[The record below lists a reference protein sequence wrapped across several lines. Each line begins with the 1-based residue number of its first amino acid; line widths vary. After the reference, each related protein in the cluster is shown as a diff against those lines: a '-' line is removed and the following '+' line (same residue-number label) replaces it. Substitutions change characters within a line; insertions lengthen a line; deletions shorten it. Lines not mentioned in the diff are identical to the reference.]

1 MEITSS
7 LPTRATP
14 SVKVSVLVDS
24 ALLVLVSNGESM
36 ETKVLKSKLEDSEE
50 SILAEVEVVA
60 TELITLLNQKV
71 EKIDA
76 VNKMLA
82 KGKR

>member
-14 SVKVSVLVDS
+14 LVKVSVLVDGT
-24 ALLVLVSNGESM
+24 LLVLASNGEAM
-36 ETKVLKSKLEDSEE
+36 ETKVLKSKLEDSLEA
-50 SILAEVEVVA
+50 ILAEVEVVT
-60 TELITLLNQKV
+60 TELIALLNQKV
-71 EKIDA
+71 KKIDA
-76 VNKMLA
+76 VNKILA